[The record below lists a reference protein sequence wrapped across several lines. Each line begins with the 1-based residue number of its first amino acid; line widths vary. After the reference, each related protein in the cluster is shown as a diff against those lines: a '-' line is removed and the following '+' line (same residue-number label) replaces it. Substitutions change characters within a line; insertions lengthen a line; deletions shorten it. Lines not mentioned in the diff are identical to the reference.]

1 MNLLSDHHFSL
12 SCHVWRSKKSC
23 CENLA
28 MSALFIATVGT
39 DDHCDQSIESNE
51 QQHQTTVFLRT
62 SGTIR
67 IVKKN
72 LPSRVC

>member
-1 MNLLSDHHFSL
+1 MFGGVRN
-12 SCHVWRSKKSC
+12 R
-23 CENLA
+23 LA
-28 MSALFIATVGT
+28 MSALFIATVCT

-67 IVKKN
+67 ILKKN
-72 LPSRVC
+72 CHPGSAKVIYLDYFGGLSFCRDP